1 MSVNDTGFVGYTNIV
16 LGIVHCSLYNI
27 ALLIHKVSGVSA
39 SSDSEQKA
47 IKYLS
52 VQYQSPEAGES
63 NLMSTENSFK
73 KR

>member
-1 MSVNDTGFVGYTNIV
+1 
-16 LGIVHCSLYNI
+16 LYSI
-27 ALLIHKVSGVSA
+27 AFLIHKVSGVSA
-39 SSDSEQKA
+39 SSDSEQKV